1 MIDELIN
8 ESVKRIKY
16 SLEVWY
22 PRDNN
27 ASTLFVLDDMN
38 EASDELKETIGDSAI
53 IVCSDS
59 IPENDAFDYVFCLGL
74 PEKKCNPSLFIKSLM
89 GCLKESGI
97 LLFPMNNRLGIRY
110 FCGDRDPYTDRVF
123 DGVENYVNT
132 VLPCN
137 DDYIGRMYSRY
148 EMEQMM
154 KEAGVQKSKFYSV
167 YSGLEMPLHII
178 ADGYIPKEDLA
189 NRVLPA
195 YHYPPTV
202 FLEEERLYGSMAENG
217 LFHAMAN
224 AYLIECGKE
233 KSGLLDAWYVTA
245 SMERDRDRTYFTIIN
260 GDNTVT
266 KRAVFQE
273 GEKGLREL
281 VSNQEMLSEK
291 GLEVVPL
298 SSGTREISMP
308 YIDAPTGQKAL
319 QELLLKDR
327 QLFFQ
332 TFDLFM
338 EQIDKASEIIATD
351 SMLGPISKVA
361 FLDMV
366 PLNSFYYNGRF
377 VFFDQE
383 FRQNDFPINVVKA
396 RALLTFF
403 AFHDELRFIEKE
415 LYERYGLW
423 EKKGLYAEKEWE
435 FLKELWSEDELK
447 PYRDRIRRDT
457 PVTIENRK
465 RMNTPGDYSKCN
477 NNDYEG
483 QAPKPY
489 HIGYVAGAFDMFHIG
504 HLNLLRRAKE
514 RCDYL
519 VAGIIS
525 DERVF
530 ELKNRNPVIPCNERM
545 QVVAGCR
552 YVDEVIE
559 LPIGGASIRDAYE
572 RVHFD
577 CMFSGDDH
585 ANDPGWL
592 MEQEY
597 LRSLGSDIVF
607 VSYTKETSST
617 DIRKKISQRNLELTT
632 EKNYKWIYTYDYAPE
647 SRWEPW
653 RDEVYQD
660 FGENVDNRE
669 RKPTPAWITKEA
681 ENVVSRLKEGVPA
694 YILLAD
700 SHFTYNGTWEDTL
713 ASMKAV
719 SERTKIKGVI
729 HLGDMT
735 DGLLP
740 LKKTSEIEKGCIEDM
755 ESLGADLYLLP
766 GNHDYN
772 YFRGNPEIKYPETP
786 RYFID
791 NNEQKIRLIFI
802 DSFDPKEEV
811 RYGFTKECIS
821 WLDKTLE
828 ALPEG
833 YNAIIFSHLTPLVRL
848 QAWTKDI
855 RNRNDLIAV
864 MDKYADRILAFINGH
879 NHCDHIFNDLK
890 NGKFPIISINCAKC
904 EYFTEHKPAG
914 AVVPERRLGD
924 RTQESFDI
932 MQIDPDKKEIYFTRF
947 GAGQDRIIKGGKGS
961 FI

>member
-1 MIDELIN
+1 MLNNELIAQLKSGLTKWYDFPEGGHVFVADN
-8 ESVKRIKY
+8 AMEIKLPTDQKYDYLVVSDGLEKAVDVKA
-16 SLEVWY
+16 LLADLAGAV
-22 PRDNN
+22 
-27 ASTLFVLDDMN
+27 
-38 EASDELKETIGDSAI
+38 KEDGIGLL
-53 IVCSDS
+53 
-59 IPENDAFDYVFCLGL
+59 AF
-74 PEKKCNPSLFIKSLM
+74 
-89 GCLKESGI
+89 
-97 LLFPMNNRLGIRY
+97 NNRLAIKY
-110 FCGDRDPYTDRVF
+110 FCGDSPAGNMF
-123 DGVENYVNT
+123 SKAE
-132 VLPCN
+132 
-137 DDYIGRMYSRY
+137 I
-148 EMEQMM
+148 EQLLID
-154 KEAGVQKSKFYSV
+154 AGFINFKFYSV
-167 YSGLEMPLHII
+167 FSDLNNPSHIF
-178 ADGYIPKEDLA
+178 AEGYNPGEDLA
-189 NRVLPA
+189 NRFFPT
-195 YHYPPTV
+195 YNTPETV
-202 FLEEERLYGSMAENG
+202 FLKEEEYYRVLFENG
-217 LFHAMAN
+217 LLHSMAN
-224 AYLIECGKE
+224 GYLVEVSKSKEVKLSDVLQVTSTLDRDSENAFITIIHGDGTVVKKNPFGLGKE
-233 KSGLLDAWYVTA
+233 HF
-245 SMERDRDRTYFTIIN
+245 DRMLSYAEDL
-260 GDNTVT
+260 
-266 KRAVFQE
+266 
-273 GEKGLREL
+273 KGRGIEL
-281 VSNQEMLSEK
+281 VDMKMAGDAL
-291 GLEVVPL
+291 
-298 SSGTREISMP
+298 SMP
-308 YIDAPTGQKAL
+308 FVDAPTGQLAL
-319 QELLLKDR
+319 KEAFLKDKD
-327 QLFFQ
+327 
-332 TFDLFM
+332 TFYKMMDAFRN
-338 EQIDKASEIIATD
+338 QIMKSSDIIGQDKD
-351 SMLGPISKVA
+351 LGPIVRYGYI
-361 FLDMV
+361 DMV
-366 PLNSFYYNGRF
+366 PLNSFYREGKF
-377 VFFDQE
+377 IFFDQE
-383 FRQNDFPINVVKA
+383 FRVENYPLNAIVFRMIATFYFGNEKLEEII
-396 RALLTFF
+396 RA
-403 AFHDELRFIEKE
+403 EEVYK
-415 LYERYGLW
+415 RYGVFDNFERFVKL
-423 EKKGLYAEKEWE
+423 ESE
-435 FLKELWSEDELK
+435 FLAPLRNEEKLTEYHRSV
-447 PYRDRIRRDT
+447 RRDDLMT
-457 PVTIENRK
+457 RK
-465 RMNTPGDYSKCN
+465 NLEKISMSADKYLEKYR
-477 NNDYEG
+477 NDS
-483 QAPKPY
+483 PKGNKTY

-519 VAGIIS
+519 VAGVIS

-559 LPIGGASIRDAYE
+559 LPLGGASIRDAYE

-617 DIRKKISQRNLELTT
+617 DIRRKISQRNLDLKT

-653 RDEVYQD
+653 RDEVYKD
-660 FGENVDNRE
+660 SGENVDNRE

-681 ENVVSRLKEGVPA
+681 ENVVSRLKEYVPA

-719 SERTKIKGVI
+719 SERTKVEGII

-786 RYFID
+786 QYYID

-828 ALPEG
+828 ALPDG

-890 NGKFPIISINCAKC
+890 NGKFPIISINCSKC

-914 AVVPERRLGD
+914 AIVPERRLGD

-932 MQIDPDKKEIYFTRF
+932 MQIDPIKKEIYFTRF
-947 GAGQDRIIKGGKGS
+947 GAGQDRIIRGGKGY

>member
-1 MIDELIN
+1 MKKDNTMN
-8 ESVKRIKY
+8 ESIDYIESRLKQGLTAWSDHAGSRVLQIDGGTEDVKGA
-16 SLEVWY
+16 LQGAA
-22 PRDNN
+22 DG
-27 ASTLFVLDDMN
+27 LQ
-38 EASDELKETIGDSAI
+38 SDG
-53 IVCSDS
+53 VCL
-59 IPENDAFDYVFCLGL
+59 IAF
-74 PEKKCNPSLFIKSLM
+74 
-89 GCLKESGI
+89 
-97 LLFPMNNRLGIRY
+97 NNRLGIRC
-110 FCGDRDPYTDRVF
+110 FCGDTP
-123 DGVENYVNT
+123 
-132 VLPCN
+132 LPN
-137 DDYIGRMYSRY
+137 SYSKA
-148 EMEQMM
+148 EIMQLL
-154 KEAGVQKSKFYSV
+154 KDAGFEKYKFYSV
-167 YSGLEMPLHII
+167 FSDLDNPTHIF
-178 ADGYIPKEDLA
+178 ADGFEPKEDIA
-189 NRVLPA
+189 NRFFPT
-195 YHYPPTV
+195 YNTPETV
-202 FLEEERLYGSMAENG
+202 FRVEEEMYRDLIDNG
-217 LFHAMAN
+217 MFHSMAN
-224 AYLIECGKE
+224 AYIVEAAKSDKAEFSDVLQVTSTLDREPENAFLTIIYGDGRVVKKNIYGQGKE
-233 KSGLLDAWYVTA
+233 RFETMVSFAEDL
-245 SMERDRDRTYFTIIN
+245 RDHGI
-260 GDNTVT
+260 
-266 KRAVFQE
+266 
-273 GEKGLREL
+273 
-281 VSNQEMLSEK
+281 
-291 GLEVVPL
+291 EVVDM
-298 SSGTREISMP
+298 EITKDGLSMP
-308 YIDAPTGQKAL
+308 YVDAPVGQLAMRDAFLRDTG
-319 QELLLKDR
+319 EFLKMMDDFKECIMR
-327 QLFFQ
+327 SSE
-332 TFDLFM
+332 T
-338 EQIDKASEIIATD
+338 IDEDKE
-351 SMLGPISKVA
+351 LGPIMKYGYI
-361 FLDMV
+361 DMV
-366 PLNSFYYNGRF
+366 PLNSFYSEGRYI
-377 VFFDQE
+377 FFDQE
-383 FRQNDFPINVVKA
+383 FRVENYPVNAIISRMIATFYFGNENLNDILKM
-396 RALLTFF
+396 
-403 AFHDELRFIEKE
+403 DEVYK
-415 LYERYGLW
+415 RYGIL
-423 EKKGLYAEKEWE
+423 EIKDRLIQMEFE
-435 FLKELWSEDELK
+435 FLKPLRNDDVLRGYHNK
-447 PYRDRIRRDT
+447 IRRN
-457 PVTIENRK
+457 NRMTAK
-465 RMNTPGDYSKCN
+465 NLEKMRMSADEYLEKYR
-477 NNDYEG
+477 NDSPKG
-483 QAPKPY
+483 NKPY

-519 VAGIIS
+519 VAGVIS
-525 DERVF
+525 DERVY
-530 ELKNRNPVIPCNERM
+530 ELKKRNPVIPCNERM

-559 LPIGGASIRDAYE
+559 LPLGGASIRDAYN

-597 LRSLGSDIVF
+597 LRGLGSDIVF

-617 DIRKKISQRNLELTT
+617 DIRKKISQRNLELKT
-632 EKNYKWIYTYDYAPE
+632 EINYKWIYTYDYAPE

-653 RDEVYQD
+653 RDEVYKD
-660 FGENVDNRE
+660 SGENVDNRE

-719 SERTKIKGVI
+719 SERTKVEGII

-786 RYFID
+786 QYYID

-828 ALPEG
+828 ALPDD

-864 MDKYADRILAFINGH
+864 LDKHADRILAFINGH
-879 NHCDHIFNDLK
+879 NHCDNIFNDLK
-890 NGKFPIISINCAKC
+890 NGKFPIISINCSKC

-914 AVVPERRLGD
+914 AIVPERRLGD

-947 GAGQDRIIKGGKGS
+947 GAGQDRIIKGGKGY

>member
-1 MIDELIN
+1 
-8 ESVKRIKY
+8 
-16 SLEVWY
+16 
-22 PRDNN
+22 
-27 ASTLFVLDDMN
+27 MN
-38 EASDELKETIGDSAI
+38 DKLSAI
-53 IVCSDS
+53 KKQLKSGLIKWYDFPEGSSVFFSDDSDALNLSSAQQYDYIVVTDGMERVANVAQ
-59 IPENDAFDYVFCLGL
+59 ILNDITDAIKDDGVCLLAF
-74 PEKKCNPSLFIKSLM
+74 
-89 GCLKESGI
+89 
-97 LLFPMNNRLGIRY
+97 NNRLGIRY
-110 FCGDRDPYTDRVF
+110 FCGDTSPD
-123 DGVENYVNT
+123 N
-132 VLPCN
+132 
-137 DDYIGRMYSRY
+137 MYSKS
-148 EMEQMM
+148 EIKNLLEV
-154 KEAGVQKSKFYSV
+154 AGFKKIKFYSV
-167 YSGLEMPLHII
+167 FADLDNPTHIF
-178 ADGYIPKEDLA
+178 AEGYTPKEDLA
-189 NRVLPA
+189 NRVFPA
-195 YHYPPTV
+195 YNTPETV
-202 FLEEERLYGSMAENG
+202 FIKEEELYRDIIDNG
-217 LFHAMAN
+217 IFHSMAN
-224 AYLIECGKE
+224 AFLVEVSKSDSASFSDVLQVTSTLDREPENAFLTIVHENNRVIKKNACVEGKE
-233 KSGLLDAWYVTA
+233 RFENMIVYADDLRSHGIEVIDMRITPEGL
-245 SMERDRDRTYFTIIN
+245 
-260 GDNTVT
+260 
-266 KRAVFQE
+266 
-273 GEKGLREL
+273 
-281 VSNQEMLSEK
+281 
-291 GLEVVPL
+291 
-298 SSGTREISMP
+298 SMP
-308 YIDAPTGQKAL
+308 YIAAPTTQLVLKETLLHDRKKFLKLMDDFRDCIMKSSEVIGQ
-319 QELLLKDR
+319 DR
-327 QLFFQ
+327 
-332 TFDLFM
+332 
-338 EQIDKASEIIATD
+338 E
-351 SMLGPISKVA
+351 LGPIVRYGYV
-361 FLDMV
+361 DMV
-366 PLNSFYYNGRF
+366 PLNSFYNNGKF
-377 VFFDQE
+377 LFFDQE
-383 FRQNDFPINVVKA
+383 FRVENYPVNVVVFRMIASFYFGNDDLAQILKPEELFA
-396 RALLTFF
+396 RYGLLENRGRLSDLEMNFLVPLTN
-403 AFHDELRFIEKE
+403 EKE
-415 LYERYGLW
+415 LSAYH
-423 EKKGLYAEKEWE
+423 A
-435 FLKELWSEDELK
+435 
-447 PYRDRIRRDT
+447 RIRRNNELT
-457 PVTIENRK
+457 ARNHEK
-465 RMNTPGDYSKCN
+465 MRMSADKYLEKYR
-477 NNDYEG
+477 NDSPKG
-483 QAPKPY
+483 NKPY

-519 VAGIIS
+519 VAGVIS
-525 DERVF
+525 DERVY
-530 ELKNRNPVIPCNERM
+530 ELKKRNPVIPCNERM

-559 LPIGGASIRDAYE
+559 LPLGGASIRDAYE

-617 DIRKKISQRNLELTT
+617 DIRKKISQRNLDLKT

-653 RDEVYQD
+653 RDEVYKD
-660 FGENVDNRE
+660 SGENVDNRE
-669 RKPTPAWITKEA
+669 RKSTPAWITKEA
-681 ENVVSRLKEGVPA
+681 EDVVSRLKEYVPA

-700 SHFTYNGTWEDTL
+700 SHFTYNGTWEDTF

-719 SERTKIKGVI
+719 SERTKIKGII

-740 LKKTSEIEKGCIEDM
+740 LNKTTDIEKACIEDM
-755 ESLGADLYLLP
+755 KSLGTELYLVP

-772 YFRGNPEIKYPETP
+772 YFKGNPEIKYPETP
-786 RYFID
+786 QYYID

-828 ALPEG
+828 ALPDD

-864 MDKYADRILAFINGH
+864 LDKYADRILAFINGH

-890 NGKFPIISINCAKC
+890 NGKFPIISINCSKC

-947 GAGQDRIIKGGKGS
+947 GAGQDRIIKGGKGY

>member
-1 MIDELIN
+1 MDKLIN
-8 ESVKRIKY
+8 ESVKRVRF
-16 SLEVWY
+16 SLEMWY
-22 PRDNN
+22 PRKKNTD
-27 ASTLFVLDDMN
+27 TLIVYDDMDDV
-38 EASDELKETIGDSAI
+38 SDELVEAFDNAVK
-53 IVCSDS
+53 IVASDS
-59 IPENDAFDYVFCLGL
+59 IPENGVYDYILCMAL
-74 PEKKCNPSLFIKSLM
+74 PEKKCNPVAFLESLL
-89 GCLKESGI
+89 GHLKESGI

-132 VLPCN
+132 GILN
-137 DDYIGRMYSRY
+137 SDGHIGRMYSRH
-148 EMEQMM
+148 EMEHMM
-154 KEAGVQKSKFYSV
+154 NMSGVAKSRFYSV
-167 YSGLEMPLHII
+167 YSGLEMPMHLI
-178 ADGYIPKEDLA
+178 ADGYIPNEDLA

-195 YHYPPTV
+195 YHYPTTV

-217 LFHAMAN
+217 LLHTMAN
-224 AYLIECGKE
+224 TYLIECGKE
-233 KSGLLDAWYVTA
+233 KSKLLDVKYVTA
-245 SMERDRDRTYFTIIN
+245 SMERDRDRAYYTIIN

-266 KRAVFQE
+266 KKAAFPE
-273 GEKGLREL
+273 GETGLKEL
-281 VSNQEMLSEK
+281 VVNQKMLSER
-291 GLEVVPL
+291 GLEVVQITP
-298 SSGTREISMP
+298 RINEISMP
-308 YIDAPTGQKAL
+308 YIDAPTGQKVL
-319 QELLLKDR
+319 QELLVKDK
-327 QLFFQ
+327 QLFFKV
-332 TFDLFM
+332 FDQFM
-338 EQIDKASEIIATD
+338 EQIDMAAEIIEID
-351 SMLGPISKVA
+351 SEYGPLSKYA
-361 FLDMV
+361 FMDMV
-366 PLNSFYYNGRF
+366 PLNSFYINGRF

-383 FRQNDFPINVVKA
+383 FKKKDFPINVVKT

-403 AFHDELRFIEKE
+403 AYHDELRFVERE

-423 EKKGLYAEKEWE
+423 EKKGLYTEKEWE
-435 FLKELWSEDELK
+435 FLGNLWSEDELK

-457 PVTIENRK
+457 PITIENRK
-465 RMNTPGDYSKCN
+465 RMNIPSECSMCN
-477 NNDYEG
+477 NGCEG
-483 QAPKPY
+483 QTSKPY

-504 HLNLLRRAKE
+504 HLNLVRRAKE
-514 RCDYL
+514 RCNYL
-519 VAGIIS
+519 VAGVIS

-559 LPIGGASIRDAYE
+559 LPLGGASIRDAYN

-653 RDEVYQD
+653 RDEVYKNS
-660 FGENVDNRE
+660 GENVDNRE
-669 RKPTPAWITKEA
+669 RKSTPAWITKEA
-681 ENVVSRLKEGVPA
+681 ENVVSRLKQGVPA

-713 ASMKAV
+713 ASMKSV
-719 SERTKIKGVI
+719 SERTKVEGII

-786 RYFID
+786 QYYID

-828 ALPEG
+828 ALPDD

-864 MDKYADRILAFINGH
+864 LDKHADRILAFINGH

-890 NGKFPIISINCAKC
+890 NGKFPIISINCSKC

-947 GAGQDRIIKGGKGS
+947 GAGQDRAIKGGKGS